1 MAHFSQ
7 VETLADATVR
17 LTVRWRIFQYCI
29 LAVLIG
35 WLYIPI
41 LSRLVVQWHNDPNYS
56 LGFLVPAFSMWV
68 LWRDRARLSEIA
80 PQPSSWGLFIS
91 IVGIGTLVVGVLGS
105 ELFLSRFSLLLVI
118 AGFVVFF
125 VGWRCFR
132 IVLFP
137 WAFLLLMIPIP
148 AIILTQITFPLQF
161 LASSIAATMLRL
173 LGVPVLREGN
183 IINLPKLPLEVAEA
197 CSGIRSLLSLTTV
210 AIIYGF
216 LSDTRANVRV
226 VLALA
231 SVPIAVAANSLRI
244 VITGL
249 LVQYWDKSKALG
261 FFHEFS
267 GWVIFLL
274 SLALLVGLHRLLW
287 PVEVRRRVV

>member
-1 MAHFSQ
+1 MAHFPQ
-7 VETLADATVR
+7 VETLVDITVR
-17 LTVRWRIFQYCI
+17 PTVRWRIFQYCI
-29 LAVLIG
+29 LAILVG

-56 LGFLVPAFSMWV
+56 LGFIVPVFWMWV
-68 LWRDRARLSEIA
+68 LWRDRVRLSEVA
-80 PQPSSWGLFIS
+80 PQPSGWGLFIL
-91 IVGIGTLVVGVLGS
+91 IVGMGSLVVGVLGS

-148 AIILTQITFPLQF
+148 AIILTQITFPLQI

-197 CSGIRSLLSLTTV
+197 CSGIRSLLSLTTM

-216 LSDTRANVRV
+216 LSDARTHVRV

-231 SVPIAVAANSLRI
+231 SVPIAVVANSLRI

-287 PVEVRRRVV
+287 PAEVQRRVV

>member
-1 MAHFSQ
+1 MAHFPQ
-7 VETLADATVR
+7 VETLVDPTVR
-17 LTVRWRIFQYCI
+17 PTVRWRILQYGI

-35 WLYIPI
+35 WLYFPI
-41 LSRLVVQWHNDPNYS
+41 LSRLAVQWHNDPNYS
-56 LGFLVPAFSMWV
+56 LGPLVPIFSMWV
-68 LWRDRARLSEIA
+68 LWRDRSRLFRVA
-80 PQPSSWGLFIS
+80 PQPSGWGFFIL
-91 IVGIGTLVVGVLGS
+91 IAGMGTLVVGVLGS
-105 ELFLSRFSLLLVI
+105 ELFLSRFSLLLVL
-118 AGFVVFF
+118 AGLVVFF

-148 AIILTQITFPLQF
+148 AIILTRVTFPLQI
-161 LASSIAATMLRL
+161 LASSIAGTILQF
-173 LGVPVLREGN
+173 LGVPVFREGN
-183 IINLPKLPLEVAEA
+183 IINLPNLQLEVAEA
-197 CSGIRSLLSLTTV
+197 CSGIRSLLSLTTI

-216 LSDTRANVRV
+216 LSDTRTHVRL

-249 LVQYWDKSKALG
+249 LVQHWDKNKALG

-274 SLALLVGLHRLLW
+274 SLALLVGLHRLLR